1 MLPSKVN
8 ELVLAY
14 RAGDERSINPVY
26 ESLRPFM
33 GYLAKRNGNMLGYD
47 GLDAFSDAEEVF
59 SRCLLDWSP
68 DGGFKY
74 FTHYYKQKALW
85 KLSTNRRK
93 VSNRL
98 TKHVPIPASHTG
110 LLDVD
115 KHDRGAQMEARDTL
129 QKIAA
134 LPDGRLR
141 DIVQMKAQ
149 GLSNVQVGKKLRLS
163 NQYISKILQEY
174 KRSL

>member
-1 MLPSKVN
+1 MLPSKAN

-26 ESLRPFM
+26 KSLRPYM
-33 GYLAKRNGNMLGYD
+33 GYLARRNGNMIGYD
-47 GLDAFSDAEEVF
+47 GLEAFSDAGEVF
-59 SRCLLDWSP
+59 SQCLLDWSP
-68 DGGFKY
+68 DSGFKY
-74 FTHYYKQKALW
+74 FTHYFKQKALW
-85 KLSTNRRK
+85 KLSSNRLK
-93 VSNRL
+93 ITNRL
-98 TKHVPIPASHTG
+98 TKHVPIPSSHTG

-115 KHDRGAQMEARDTL
+115 NHDRETQMEARDTL

-141 DIVQMKAQ
+141 DIVHMKAQ

-163 NQYISKILQEY
+163 NQYVSKILQEY